1 LFVCHLWKVHISM
14 KIPLLCRLCTALN
27 GRLLGYPR
35 YRFGSGSVR
44 KEFNKPLGIQIYWPK
59 NHSQYVFAING
70 NWKTISKAKKSKQK
84 RQKKNKSTRSQC
96 NIIKQTMSNQRRKV
110 QFQAKAKISRK
121 KIKVSGAYGAK
132 GPFNWDKAKIICEI
146 ANQRKDQ
153 WVGGRKWTGKILLNW
168 HWNQSYITKEKCA

>member
-1 LFVCHLWKVHISM
+1 MAIEK
-14 KIPLLCRLCTALN
+14 
-27 GRLLGYPR
+27 
-35 YRFGSGSVR
+35 RFQ
-44 KEFNKPLGIQIYWPK
+44 KQ
-59 NHSQYVFAING
+59 A
-70 NWKTISKAKKSKQK
+70 KTT
-84 RQKKNKSTRSQC
+84 KKNKSARSQC

-153 WVGGRKWTGKILLNW
+153 
-168 HWNQSYITKEKCA
+168 